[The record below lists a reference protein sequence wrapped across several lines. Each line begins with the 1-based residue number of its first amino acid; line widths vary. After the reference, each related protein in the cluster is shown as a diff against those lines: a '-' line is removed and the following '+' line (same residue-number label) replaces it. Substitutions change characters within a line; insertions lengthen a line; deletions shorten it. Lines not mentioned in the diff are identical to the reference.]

1 MKCLKF
7 FLVASML
14 LLASGC
20 NEVTNTSQTS
30 SVQIDVAD
38 TTTEA
43 MERENSEIAATDM
56 TTEIAAEIS
65 TETAVTEED
74 KVSVVIT
81 TETKWTET
89 TVISTTNM
97 DNFTGAAEDN
107 AVVGDTGLTKAEWL
121 EKAQILYETAAK
133 LNSQYLC
140 SSQVFQYD
148 FSNVHP
154 NDANC
159 YLIPDYTTIE
169 EATKPYYDVFTKK
182 SHAADFSGILLEED
196 GKLYGCA
203 GDRGAD
209 ITYQGAKVTALT
221 AVTETTLMFEVT
233 LTYAE
238 PDDATNTTTKTNT
251 FTLCQEDNVWKVD
264 TFTMPY

>member
-1 MKCLKF
+1 MKYLKY

-20 NEVTNTSQTS
+20 SEVTNTSQTS
-30 SVQIDVAD
+30 SAQIDVAD

-43 MERENSEIAATDM
+43 TEGENDEIASTNM
-56 TTEIAAEIS
+56 TTEMAAEIG
-65 TETAVTEED
+65 TETSATERD
-74 KVSVVIT
+74 KASIVMI

-89 TVISTTNM
+89 TVMSISST
-97 DNFTGAAEDN
+97 DNAADAGEDD
-107 AVVGDTGLTKAEWL
+107 AVVGDTGLTKADWL
-121 EKAQILYETAAK
+121 EKAQTLYETAAK
-133 LNSQYLC
+133 LNFQYLC

-148 FSNVHP
+148 FSNAYP

-159 YLIPDYTTIE
+159 YLIPAYVTIE
-169 EATKPYYDVFTKK
+169 EATKPYYDVFTRK
-182 SHAADFSGILLEED
+182 SHSADFVGILLEED

-221 AVTETTLMFEVT
+221 DVTETTLTFEVT

-238 PDDATNTTTKTNT
+238 PDNETNTTTKTNI
-251 FTLCQEDNVWKVD
+251 FTLYQEDGVWKVD